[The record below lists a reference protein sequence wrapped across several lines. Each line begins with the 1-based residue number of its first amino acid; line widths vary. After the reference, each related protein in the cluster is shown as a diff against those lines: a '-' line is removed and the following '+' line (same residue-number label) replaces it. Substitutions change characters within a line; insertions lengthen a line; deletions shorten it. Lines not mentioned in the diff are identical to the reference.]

1 MVSFTLRKACSDDK
15 KRIEELFIAMLES
28 IYTEAQNGYE
38 TGYLD
43 KFFTGGDDWI
53 CVAECNNT
61 IIGYIAIEVH
71 NESEK
76 FVYLD
81 DISVSEAF
89 RSQGIGSAL
98 IKKAE
103 SYAAEINAA
112 YIALHVESSNTSA
125 LKLYERLGYSVR
137 RNEENRLFMR
147 HDICSSD
154 HADLQTE
161 NIQ

>member
-1 MVSFTLRKACSDDK
+1 MNFTLRKACSDDK

-28 IYTEAQNGYE
+28 IYTEAQSGYE
-38 TGYLD
+38 TGYLN

-53 CVAECNNT
+53 CVAECNDT

-103 SYAAEINAA
+103 SYAAEKNAA
-112 YIALHVESSNTSA
+112 YIALHVEVSNTSA

-147 HDICSSD
+147 HDI
-154 HADLQTE
+154 
-161 NIQ
+161 

>member
-1 MVSFTLRKACSDDK
+1 VVNFTLRKAHADDK

-38 TGYLD
+38 TGYLN

-53 CVAECNNT
+53 CVAECNDT

-71 NESEK
+71 NEPEK

-103 SYAAEINAA
+103 SYAAEKNAA
-112 YIALHVESSNTSA
+112 YIALHVDVSNTSA

-147 HDICSSD
+147 HDI
-154 HADLQTE
+154 
-161 NIQ
+161 

>member
-1 MVSFTLRKACSDDK
+1 MVSFTLRKAHTDDK
-15 KRIEELFIAMLES
+15 KHIEELFIAMLES

-61 IIGYIAIEVH
+61 IIGYIAVEVH
-71 NESEK
+71 NEPEK

-112 YIALHVESSNTSA
+112 YIALHVEGSNTSA

-147 HDICSSD
+147 HDI
-154 HADLQTE
+154 
-161 NIQ
+161 

>member
-1 MVSFTLRKACSDDK
+1 MPR
-15 KRIEELFIAMLES
+15 S

-38 TGYLD
+38 TGYPD

-53 CVAECNNT
+53 CVAEFNNI

-103 SYAAEINAA
+103 SYAAEKNAA
-112 YIALHVESSNTSA
+112 YIALHVESSNISA
-125 LKLYERLGYSVR
+125 IKLYERLGYYVR
-137 RNEENRLFMR
+137 NNEENRLFMR
-147 HDICSSD
+147 HDI
-154 HADLQTE
+154 
-161 NIQ
+161 

>member
-1 MVSFTLRKACSDDK
+1 MVNFTLRKAHTDDK
-15 KRIEELFIAMLES
+15 KRIEELFIVMLES
-28 IYTEAQNGYE
+28 VHAEAQNGYE
-38 TGYLD
+38 KGYLD
-43 KFFTGGDDWI
+43 KFFSGGDDWI

-61 IIGYIAIEVH
+61 VIGYIAVEVH
-71 NESEK
+71 NEPEK

-137 RNEENRLFMR
+137 QNEKNRLFMR
-147 HDICSSD
+147 HDI
-154 HADLQTE
+154 
-161 NIQ
+161 

>member
-1 MVSFTLRKACSDDK
+1 VSFTLRKACSDDK

-28 IYTEAQNGYE
+28 IYTEAQSGYE

-53 CVAECNNT
+53 CAAECNDT

-71 NESEK
+71 NETEK

-89 RSQGIGSAL
+89 RSKGVGSAL

-137 RNEENRLFMR
+137 CNEENRFFMR

>member
-1 MVSFTLRKACSDDK
+1 MNFTLRKAHADDK

-38 TGYLD
+38 TGYLN
-43 KFFTGGDDWI
+43 KFFTGRDDWI
-53 CVAECNNT
+53 CVAECNDT

-71 NESEK
+71 NEPEK

-103 SYAAEINAA
+103 SYAAEKNAA
-112 YIALHVESSNTSA
+112 YIALHVEVSNTSA

-147 HDICSSD
+147 HDI
-154 HADLQTE
+154 
-161 NIQ
+161 

>member
-1 MVSFTLRKACSDDK
+1 MVNFTLRKAHTGDK
-15 KRIEELFIAMLES
+15 NHIEELFIAMLKS
-28 IYTEAQNGYE
+28 IYTDAQNGYE

-43 KFFTGGDDWI
+43 KFFIGGDDWI

-71 NESEK
+71 NEPEK

-103 SYAAEINAA
+103 SYAVEKNAA
-112 YIALHVESSNTSA
+112 YVALHVENSNTFA
-125 LKLYERLGYSVR
+125 MKLYERLGYYIR
-137 RNEENRLFMR
+137 HNEGNRLFMR

-154 HADLQTE
+154 NADLQTE

>member
-1 MVSFTLRKACSDDK
+1 MSFTLRKACSDDK

-28 IYTEAQNGYE
+28 IYTEAQSGYE

-53 CVAECNNT
+53 CAAECNDT

-71 NESEK
+71 NEPEK

-89 RSQGIGSAL
+89 RSKGVGSAL

-103 SYAAEINAA
+103 SYAVEINAA

-137 RNEENRLFMR
+137 CNEENRFFMR

>member
-1 MVSFTLRKACSDDK
+1 MSFTLRKACSDDK

-28 IYTEAQNGYE
+28 IYTEAQSGYE

-53 CVAECNNT
+53 CAAECNDT

-71 NESEK
+71 NETEK

-89 RSQGIGSAL
+89 RSKGVGSAL

-137 RNEENRLFMR
+137 CNEENRFFMR

>member
-1 MVSFTLRKACSDDK
+1 MVNFTLRKAHADDK

-38 TGYLD
+38 TGYLN

-53 CVAECNNT
+53 CVAEYNDT

-71 NESEK
+71 NEPEK

-103 SYAAEINAA
+103 SYAAEKNAA
-112 YIALHVESSNTSA
+112 YIALHVEVSNTSA

-147 HDICSSD
+147 HDI
-154 HADLQTE
+154 
-161 NIQ
+161 

>member
-1 MVSFTLRKACSDDK
+1 MSFTLRKACSDDK

-28 IYTEAQNGYE
+28 IYTEAQSGYE

-53 CVAECNNT
+53 CAAECNDT
-61 IIGYIAIEVH
+61 IIGYIAIEVY
-71 NESEK
+71 NETEK

-89 RSQGIGSAL
+89 RSKGVGSAL

-137 RNEENRLFMR
+137 CNEENRFFMR

>member
-1 MVSFTLRKACSDDK
+1 MNFTLRKAHADDK

-38 TGYLD
+38 TGYLN

-53 CVAECNNT
+53 CVAECNGT

-71 NESEK
+71 NEPEK

-103 SYAAEINAA
+103 SYAAEKNAA
-112 YIALHVESSNTSA
+112 YIALHVEVSNTSA
-125 LKLYERLGYSVR
+125 LKLYARLGYSVR
-137 RNEENRLFMR
+137 RNEANRLFMR
-147 HDICSSD
+147 HDI
-154 HADLQTE
+154 
-161 NIQ
+161 

>member
-1 MVSFTLRKACSDDK
+1 MVNFTLRKAHADDK

-38 TGYLD
+38 TGYLN

-53 CVAECNNT
+53 CVAECNDT

-71 NESEK
+71 NEPEK

-103 SYAAEINAA
+103 SYASVINAA
-112 YIALHVESSNTSA
+112 YIALHVEVSNTSA

-147 HDICSSD
+147 HDI
-154 HADLQTE
+154 
-161 NIQ
+161 